1 MNTGDGI
8 LHVTNIVVTGLNAN
22 DFVVGTSNC
31 LGTVAPSAN
40 CNIPITFA
48 PLAAGIRTTTLSIT
62 DDAVGSPQTLTLN
75 ATATPAVVIGAAP
88 AGATTATVTPGQTA
102 QFNLQITPG
111 VGYTGVI
118 SLTYSGAPAGATIQG
133 PSTLQIANGSAAP
146 FMVSVTTSGSASG
159 ILPFSGVPRSTPF
172 LALRAASVL
181 SFGLIV
187 LLLLVFGVNGHWNA
201 RSRRFALAGAF
212 SAILF
217 LMMLGAMLEA
227 AGCGGGSAAITTP
240 PQIVTPQG
248 TSNIIVTPSAASA
261 NGKPLQLQPIQLTL
275 TVN

>member
-40 CNIPITFA
+40 CNIPITFV

-62 DDAVGSPQTLTLN
+62 DDAADSPQTLTLN
-75 ATATPAVVIGAAP
+75 GTASAAVTIGAAP
-88 AGATTATVTPGQTA
+88 RGSTSATVTAGQTA
-102 QFNLQITPG
+102 QFSLQITPG
-111 VGYTGVI
+111 ADYTGTVF
-118 SLTYSGAPAGATIQG
+118 LAYSGASLGATIQG
-133 PSTLQIANGSAAP
+133 PSTLQISNGNAAS
-146 FMVSVTTSGSASG
+146 FMVSVTTSGGAST
-159 ILPFSGVPRSTPF
+159 ILPFYEMPRLTPF
-172 LALRAASVL
+172 PILGTAPVL
-181 SFGLIV
+181 TVVVS
-187 LLLLVFGVNGHWNA
+187 LLLFLAFGANWRANA
-201 RSRRFALAGAF
+201 RSRRFAYAGASQAIIF
-212 SAILF
+212 LLMLSAIF
-217 LMMLGAMLEA
+217 GA
-227 AGCGGGSAAITTP
+227 AGCGGGSAATTTP

-248 TSNIIVTPSAASA
+248 QSTIIVTPSATSA